1 MSAVKGNVSVIR
13 AVSYRTDRRC
23 SLFRGHLSNWLLLW
37 GLLVSCTIY
46 AAAQDDYLQAIEL
59 ETEKLEGGGKAV
71 SGPTTSRNTRK
82 VREGSGEKSLQ
93 PGLSMEGFEQQL
105 SDNYTGSAVFYRK
118 LSRRSQEEI
127 YGKYR
132 EGAVMSELRS
142 TIMNRFLNRK

>member
-13 AVSYRTDRRC
+13 AVSYCTDRRC
-23 SLFRGHLSNWLLLW
+23 SLFRSHLSSWLLLW
-37 GLLVSCTIY
+37 GLLVSSTIC

-71 SGPTTSRNTRK
+71 SGPAKSRNTRK
-82 VREGSGEKSLQ
+82 VREASGGKSLQ

-127 YGKYR
+127 YGQYR
-132 EGAVMSELRS
+132 DGAVMSELRS